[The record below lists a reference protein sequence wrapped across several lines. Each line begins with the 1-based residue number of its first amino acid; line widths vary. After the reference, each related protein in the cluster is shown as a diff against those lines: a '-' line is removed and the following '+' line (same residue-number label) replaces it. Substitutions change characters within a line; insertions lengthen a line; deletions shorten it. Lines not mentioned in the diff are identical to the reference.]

1 MIWFIGLCVIG
12 LCGCQ
17 ATTSGSRQSDPDV
30 FPSISVE
37 SSDTRP
43 LKRPFTLG
51 ILPFDNL
58 NPNPKLHWL
67 GRSLSEMLTHDLA
80 AWPSISIVSR
90 DALGAVLRE
99 QWLQQQGFSPTVAP
113 ISLGHIQGVRYLV
126 RGGVYHQND
135 LLTVNV
141 QIVDVETGVVVR
153 TMRAQGPEA
162 DIPRLEQDLV
172 IQILQAFESSPDLR
186 RRDNSAELEEGRF
199 KFGTG
204 DAVEREDSSLAQP
217 LGSFGEHS
225 VHELDLQLSLER
237 VTQRRLQ
244 AYQAAKAFWRGGW
257 SVEMGQPTYDLG
269 QGSDSSPFPTPL
281 LRLPIALFMHSNAM
295 AAGLKTVKGK
305 DVISMIHV
313 ESHGLVRDSRD
324 LTGVGQLF
332 LEQVRQPHRIYVRA
346 LNEQGE
352 LLAVFSKW
360 NWQTGAI
367 LQNPGP
373 DEIRLPLWPESFV
386 RGVAEFPVSWV
397 ERGESHVTFDVV
409 LEPIPDEKRALIL
422 EPIIT
427 DGEGDEEGRSPIL
440 EEREV
445 LGPLHEWIQLKWNPP
460 ITETLPVEGY
470 LPANREIVQALLSVQ
485 GGKINR
491 VHYLNTS
498 SNPLVSRSLEELRSD
513 LVGYCVSCED
523 AEKNSS
529 RPTLRAIRLQ
539 LTLVKDLHA
548 LRIGSRSP
556 SPRF

>member
-1 MIWFIGLCVIG
+1 
-12 LCGCQ
+12 
-17 ATTSGSRQSDPDV
+17 
-30 FPSISVE
+30 
-37 SSDTRP
+37 
-43 LKRPFTLG
+43 
-51 ILPFDNL
+51 
-58 NPNPKLHWL
+58 
-67 GRSLSEMLTHDLA
+67 MLTHDLA

-99 QWLQQQGFSPTVAP
+99 QWLQQRGFSPPVAP

-126 RGGVYHQND
+126 RGGFYHQKD
-135 LLTVNV
+135 LLTINV

-153 TMRAQGPEA
+153 TLRAQGPEA
-162 DIPRLEQDLV
+162 DIPRLERDLV
-172 IQILQAFESSPDLR
+172 MQILQAFESSPDSPPM
-186 RRDNSAELEEGRF
+186 DISGGLEEGRF
-199 KFGTG
+199 NFGVG
-204 DAVEREDSSLAQP
+204 SAVDRADGFPTQP

-237 VTQRRLQ
+237 VTQQRLQ
-244 AYQAAKAFWRGGW
+244 AYQAAKAFWREGW
-257 SVEMGQPTYDLG
+257 FIEMGQPTYDVG
-269 QGSDSSPFPTPL
+269 QGSDNSPFPTPL
-281 LRLPIALFMHSNAM
+281 LRLPIALFMQSNAM
-295 AAGLKTVKGK
+295 ADVLKTVKGRE
-305 DVISMIHV
+305 VISLIHL

-324 LTGVGQLF
+324 STGVGQLF

-409 LEPIPDEKRALIL
+409 LEPIPDEKRTLIL
-422 EPIIT
+422 EPILT

-440 EEREV
+440 DERDI
-445 LGPLHEWIQLKWNPP
+445 LDPLHDWIQLKWNPP
-460 ITETLPVEGY
+460 ITETLPVQGY

-485 GGKINR
+485 GGKIIR
-491 VHYLNTS
+491 VHYLNSS

-523 AEKNSS
+523 AENISS

-539 LTLVKDLHA
+539 LILVKDLHA